1 MANNLCSKNVPKKFE
16 CNNCDYKCNKQSV
29 FDKHL
34 NTRKHKLLI
43 NDTSFVS
50 QNDIFNCECG
60 KLFKHNSSL
69 CRHKKTCNYK
79 KNYQENILSI
89 KDKAPEINNEFID
102 ENLENN
108 EVLKDLVYKLLTENK
123 ELQNTIIKDNR
134 EQQNTILKENQE
146 LRSQITEL
154 IPKIGNN
161 NNTTNNVNQRFNIN
175 VFLNEKCKDAINF
188 NDFIKTIEISVEQ
201 LDFTRKKG
209 LAAGLSNAIM
219 ENMNKLN
226 LCERPLHCTDIKR
239 ETLYIK
245 DDDKWEKDKSK
256 EKIKEAIKKASC
268 KNYNALKNWKEDN
281 PDFLE
286 NDDKQYTFAHIIS
299 EIGQPIGK
307 VDEKIIKTL
316 CKETYIKDNIE

>member
-1 MANNLCSKNVPKKFE
+1 MDTDNSQQFSDIFYCEK
-16 CNNCDYKCNKQSV
+16 CDYIAKRKSDLNKHFNSK
-29 FDKHL
+29 KH
-34 NTRKHKLLI
+34 
-43 NDTSFVS
+43 NDT
-50 QNDIFNCECG
+50 QNDTLKFLNKCICG
-60 KLFKHNSSL
+60 KEYKYHSGYY
-69 CRHKKTCNYK
+69 RHKKTCNYE
-79 KNYQENILSI
+79 KNLEQKNILSI
-89 KDKAPEINNEFID
+89 KDKLTPEINNEFID

-123 ELQNTIIKDNR
+123 ELQNTIIKENR
-134 EQQNTILKENQE
+134 EQQNTIIKENQE

-154 IPKIGNN
+154 IPKIGNNNN

-175 VFLNEKCKDAINF
+175 VFLNEKCKDAINL

-268 KNYNALKNWKEDN
+268 KNYNALKTWKEDN

-307 VDEKIIKTL
+307 VNEKIIKTL
-316 CKETYIKDNIE
+316 CKETYIKDNID